1 MRTDLQRKMLLRSA
15 NPARESNGK
24 ARGREKKMERDYEKT
39 AKEMMAFIE
48 KSPCS
53 FHVIANI
60 KKMLEEQGFIEL
72 RENDVWRP
80 VSGKNYYIIR
90 GGASLIAFRI
100 PDGNKIKGF
109 HGTAA
114 HSDSPAFKIKEN
126 PEIGVEKHY
135 VTLNTEKYGG
145 MILGS
150 WLDRPLSVAGR
161 VVLEGAQGL
170 ETRLVNIDRDLLVI
184 PGVAIHMN
192 RDINKGVAYDP
203 QKDMLPLYGEGGSDC
218 VGWLLSEIAEQVG
231 AEPEKILGHDLFLY
245 VREQGR
251 IFGRKGEFILSPR
264 LDDLQC
270 VYACI
275 KAFGENV
282 SPGYI
287 NFCAV
292 FDHEEVGSRS
302 GRGADSTFLEDT
314 LYRLCSGLGLE
325 RTEYLRMLAD
335 SFLISTDNA
344 HAMHPD
350 HPEKSDPTNRPCLN
364 AGIVIKYHGGQK
376 YTTDACSAARMKRLC
391 RMADVPF
398 QTFANRSDLAGGST
412 LGNLSAA
419 RVPMESVDIG
429 LPQLSMHS
437 AVETAGVRDTWYL
450 ESVLGCFFGGQSG

>member
-1 MRTDLQRKMLLRSA
+1 
-15 NPARESNGK
+15 
-24 ARGREKKMERDYEKT
+24 MERDYEKT
-39 AKEMMAFIE
+39 AKDMLSFIE

-53 FHVIANI
+53 FHVIANVQ
-60 KKMLEEQGFIEL
+60 KMLKEQGFTEL
-72 RENDVWRP
+72 KENDVWKP
-80 VSGKNYYIIR
+80 VFGKKYYTIR

-100 PDGNKIKGF
+100 PEGQKIRGF

-126 PEIGVEKHY
+126 PEIGVEKQY

-161 VVLEGAQGL
+161 IVIEGAQGL

-192 RDINKGVAYDP
+192 RDMNKGVAYDP
-203 QKDMLPLYGEGGSDC
+203 QKDMLPLYGEGGGDC
-218 VGWLLSEIAEQVG
+218 GGWLLSEIAEQT
-231 AEPEKILGHDLFLY
+231 ATEPEKILGHDLFLY
-245 VREQGR
+245 VREPGR

-270 VYACI
+270 VYACT
-275 KAFGENV
+275 KAFGEND
-282 SPGYI
+282 SSEYI
-287 NFCAV
+287 NFCAI
-292 FDHEEVGSRS
+292 FDHEEVGSRT
-302 GRGADSTFLEDT
+302 GRGADSTFLDDT
-314 LYRLCSGLGLE
+314 LYRLCSGLGME
-325 RTEYLRMLAD
+325 RTEYLRMIAD
-335 SFLISTDNA
+335 SFLISADNA
-344 HAMHPD
+344 HGVHPD

-364 AGIVIKYHGGQK
+364 KGIVIKYHGGQK
-376 YTTDACSAARMKRLC
+376 YTTDACSAARMKQICRL
-391 RMADVPF
+391 ADVPY
-398 QTFANRSDLAGGST
+398 QTYANRSDMAGGST

-437 AVETAGVRDTWYL
+437 AVETGGLKDTWYL
-450 ESVLGCFFGGQSG
+450 LKGLGCFFSDGGV